1 MGKLGVK
8 AQHSTP
14 RNEFGVWQGCMTGM
28 GVAMTWGWVEIVV
41 MIALVGQPPPRKAVK
56 KGIGAVSCGLTKSE
70 HRI

>member
-41 MIALVGQPPPRKAVK
+41 IIALVGQPP
-56 KGIGAVSCGLTKSE
+56 S
-70 HRI
+70 